1 MSRNKVSGV
10 WARRFAVVLRPLRD
24 LGAAP
29 ITIFI
34 ETRTAAQASRD
45 AITQHP
51 DMKVLSVAR
60 ASAEMETPSAEERDV
75 VIPIASAADRR

>member
-1 MSRNKVSGV
+1 MRSNNVSGV
-10 WARRFAVVLRPLRD
+10 WAHRFAVVLRPLRD
-24 LGAAP
+24 LDAAP

-60 ASAEMETPSAEERDV
+60 ATAEVVVPVAQERDV
-75 VIPIASAADRR
+75 VIPIARAAGRR